1 MRQIVANC
9 RQCGLKVWR
18 RLTRDRSH
26 ASVWVWNFCNEV
38 NCNTDPIAATGM
50 KNVTTTFDGTRPVTM
65 NHIVDGVALQTLD
78 IQVGLNVL

>member
-1 MRQIVANC
+1 M
-9 RQCGLKVWR
+9 
-18 RLTRDRSH
+18 TRDRSH

-78 IQVGLNVL
+78 IQGMSHRAGAHMDSYAVPSRFT